1 MAIAPRMELRQGQ
14 GLVMTPQLQQAIK
27 LLQMSSVELAVYVEQ
42 ELERNPVL
50 ERLEDGDEFG
60 IADTPDVDPRD
71 AVAASDGPQEL
82 CANGDMPDPHAESN
96 LDAGYEDVHNG
107 ADMQTFEA
115 VGASVDWSK
124 AGEGRGGYDDL
135 EGMENTLVQAVSL
148 RDHLEAQAA
157 LAFSDHIDRLIAGY
171 LIDHVDD
178 GGYLR
183 ADMEEVSQRLGVDP
197 ERLEAIVA
205 TLQTFDPIG
214 VCARTVEECLAA
226 QLKERDR
233 FDPAMETLVA
243 NLPLLARH
251 DLKTLYEL
259 CEVDGADLA
268 DMIRE
273 IRALTPKPGAAFGPT
288 ASAGVVPDVFV
299 REGPYGT
306 WLIELNSDTLPRVLV
321 NNAYCETVS
330 RQARSEDERS
340 YLSEAQAD
348 ANWLI
353 KSLDQRARTILKV
366 AKEIVRQQDGFLTYG
381 ISHLRPLILK
391 DVATAIEM
399 HESTVS
405 RVTSNKFI
413 ATPRGVFELK
423 YFFTTAIGSSDGGE
437 THSAEA
443 VRYKIKNLIDGE
455 GLMEPLSDDRIV
467 ELLRETGIDIAR
479 RTVAKYR
486 EALRIPSS
494 VQRRRI
500 QERVSIG

>member
-1 MAIAPRMELRQGQ
+1 MAIAPRMELKQGQ

-27 LLQMSSVELAVYVEQ
+27 LLQMSTIELATYVEQ
-42 ELERNPVL
+42 ELERNPIL
-50 ERLEDGDEFG
+50 ERLEDGDDFG
-60 IADTPDVDPRD
+60 IADAPEIDPRE
-71 AVAASDGPQEL
+71 AISQSEGPQEL
-82 CANGDMPDPHAESN
+82 CANGEGPDYNAEAA

-107 ADMQTFEA
+107 ADMVTVEA

-135 EGMENTLVQAVSL
+135 EGMENTLEQKVTL

-157 LAFSDHIDRLIAGY
+157 LAFSDQTERLIAGY

-183 ADMEEVSQRLGVDP
+183 ADMVEVCTRLGIEADQ
-197 ERLEAIVA
+197 LEAIVA
-205 TLQTFDPIG
+205 TLQTFYPTG
-214 VCARTVEECLAA
+214 VCARNVEECLAA

-233 FDPAMETLVA
+233 YDPAMQILVA

-268 DMIRE
+268 DMISE
-273 IRALTPKPGAAFGPT
+273 IRALTPKPGAAFGANT
-288 ASAGVVPDVFV
+288 SAGIIPDVFV
-299 REGPYGT
+299 REGPHGT
-306 WLIELNSDTLPRVLV
+306 WVIELNSDTLPRVLV

-340 YLSEAQAD
+340 YLAEAQAD

-381 ISHLRPLILK
+381 VSHLRPLILK
-391 DVATAIEM
+391 DVAKVIDM

-413 ATPRGVFELK
+413 ATTRGVFELK
-423 YFFTTAIGSSDGGE
+423 YFFTTAIQSSDGGE

-443 VRYKIKNLIDGE
+443 VRYRIKNLIDGE
-455 GLMEPLSDDRIV
+455 ALQEPLSDDRIV
-467 ELLRETGIDIAR
+467 EILRETGVDIAR

-494 VQRRRI
+494 VQRRRAMA
-500 QERVSIG
+500 RAA

>member
-27 LLQMSSVELAVYVEQ
+27 LLQMSTVELGIYVEQ

-50 ERLEDGDEFG
+50 ERLEDGDDFG
-60 IADTPDVDPRD
+60 IADIAETDPRE
-71 AVAASDGPQEL
+71 AIAGVDGPQEL
-82 CANGDMPDPHAESN
+82 CANGDTPDYNAEAS
-96 LDAGYEDVHNG
+96 LDAGYEDIHGG
-107 ADMQTFEA
+107 ADMVAVEA

-124 AGEGRGGYDDL
+124 AGNGSGGFDDL
-135 EGMENTLVQAVSL
+135 EGMENSLTQSISL
-148 RDHLEAQAA
+148 RDHLESQAA
-157 LAFSDHIDRLIAGY
+157 LAFPNPTDRLIGGY

-183 ADMEEVSQRLGVDP
+183 ADKDEVCARLGIEGDHF
-197 ERLEAIVA
+197 EAIVA
-205 TLQTFDPIG
+205 TLQTFDPTG
-214 VCARTVEECLAA
+214 ACARSVEECLAA
-226 QLKERDR
+226 QLIERDR
-233 FDPAMETLVA
+233 YDPAMQILVA
-243 NLPLLARH
+243 NLTLLARH
-251 DLKTLYEL
+251 DLKSLYDL

-268 DMIRE
+268 EMIAE

-288 ASAGVVPDVFV
+288 MSAGIVPDVFV
-299 REGPYGT
+299 REGPLGT
-306 WLIELNSDTLPRVLV
+306 WVIELNSDTLPRVLV

-330 RQARSEDERS
+330 RLARTEDERS

-366 AKEIVRQQDGFLTYG
+366 AKEIVRQQDGFLTFG
-381 ISHLRPLILK
+381 VSHLRPLILK
-391 DVATAIEM
+391 DVARAIDM

-413 ATPRGVFELK
+413 ATTRGIFELK
-423 YFFTTAIGSSDGGE
+423 FFFSTAIQSSDGGE
-437 THSAEA
+437 SHSAEA
-443 VRYKIKNLIDGE
+443 VRFRIKNLIDAE
-455 GLMEPLSDDRIV
+455 AFEEPLSDDRIV
-467 ELLRETGIDIAR
+467 EILRETGVDIAR

-494 VQRRRI
+494 VQRRRAMA
-500 QERVSIG
+500 RAG

>member
-27 LLQMSSVELAVYVEQ
+27 LLQMSTIELAVYVEQ

-50 ERLEDGDEFG
+50 ERLEDGDDFG
-60 IADTPDVDPRD
+60 IADVPEIDPRE
-71 AVAASDGPQEL
+71 AIAIQEGPQEL
-82 CANGDMPDPHAESN
+82 YASSDVPDHQAESN
-96 LDAGYEDVHNG
+96 LDAGYEDIHGG
-107 ADMQTFEA
+107 ADMVAVEA
-115 VGASVDWSK
+115 IGSSIDWSK
-124 AGEGRGGYDDL
+124 AGEGRGGYDEL
-135 EGMENTLVQAVSL
+135 EGMENSLVQSVSL
-148 RDHLEAQAA
+148 REHLEAQAV
-157 LAFSDHIDRLIAGY
+157 LAFPNQIDRLIGSY

-183 ADMEEVSQRLGVDP
+183 ADQDEVCERLGI
-197 ERLEAIVA
+197 ERDHFEAVVA
-205 TLQTFDPIG
+205 TLQTFDPTG
-214 VCARTVEECLAA
+214 VCARSVEECLAA
-226 QLKERDR
+226 QLKERNR
-233 FDPAMETLVA
+233 FDPAMQILVA

-251 DLKTLYEL
+251 DLKSLYDL

-268 DMIRE
+268 EMISE

-288 ASAGVVPDVFV
+288 VSAGIVPDVFV
-299 REGPYGT
+299 REGPMGT
-306 WLIELNSDTLPRVLV
+306 WTIELNSDTLPRILV

-330 RQARSEDERS
+330 RSARTEDERT

-348 ANWLI
+348 ANWLV

-366 AKEIVRQQDGFLTYG
+366 AKEIVRQQDGFLTFG

-391 DVATAIEM
+391 DVARAIDV

-413 ATPRGVFELK
+413 ATSRGVFELK
-423 YFFTTAIGSSDGGE
+423 FFFSTAIQSSDGGE

-443 VRYKIKNLIDGE
+443 VRFRIKNLIDGE
-455 GLMEPLSDDRIV
+455 AFEEPLSDDRIV
-467 ELLRETGIDIAR
+467 EILRETGVDIAR

-494 VQRRRI
+494 VQRRRAMA
-500 QERVSIG
+500 RAL

>member
-27 LLQMSSVELAVYVEQ
+27 LLQMSTIELAVYVDQ

-50 ERLEDGDEFG
+50 ERLEDGDDFG
-60 IADTPDVDPRD
+60 IADTPDVDPRE
-71 AVAASDGPQEL
+71 AVASSEGPQEL
-82 CANGDMPDPHAESN
+82 CANGDTPDYNAEAS
-96 LDAGYEDVHNG
+96 LDAGYEDVHGG
-107 ADMQTFEA
+107 ADMIAVEA

-135 EGMENTLVQAVSL
+135 ESMENTLTQSITL

-157 LAFSDHIDRLIAGY
+157 LSFSDQTDRLIAGY

-178 GGYLR
+178 AGYLR
-183 ADMEEVSQRLGVDP
+183 ADMAEVGELLGVDLDHL
-197 ERLEAIVA
+197 ERIVG
-205 TLQTFDPIG
+205 TLQTFDPTG
-214 VCARTVEECLAA
+214 VCARNVEECLAA

-233 FDPAMETLVA
+233 YDPAMQILVA

-251 DLKTLYEL
+251 DLKTLYDL
-259 CEVDGADLA
+259 CDVDGEDLA
-268 DMIRE
+268 DMISE
-273 IRALTPKPGAAFGPT
+273 IRSLTPKPGATFGST
-288 ASAGVVPDVFV
+288 ASAGIVPDVFV
-299 REGPYGT
+299 REGPHGT
-306 WLIELNSDTLPRVLV
+306 WVIELNSDTLPRVLV

-330 RQARSEDERS
+330 RQARTEDERS
-340 YLSEAQAD
+340 YLSDAQAD

-391 DVATAIEM
+391 DVARAIDM

-413 ATPRGVFELK
+413 ATTRGVFELK
-423 YFFTTAIGSSDGGE
+423 YFFTTAIQSSDGGE
-437 THSAEA
+437 SHSAEA
-443 VRYKIKNLIDGE
+443 VRYRIKNLIDAE
-455 GLMEPLSDDRIV
+455 AFEEPLSDDRIV
-467 ELLRETGIDIAR
+467 EILRETGVDIAR

-494 VQRRRI
+494 VQRRRAMA
-500 QERVSIG
+500 RAA

>member
-27 LLQMSSVELAVYVEQ
+27 LLQMSTSELALYVEQ

-50 ERLEDGDEFG
+50 ERLEDGDDFG
-60 IADTPDVDPRD
+60 IADTPEVDPRE
-71 AVAASDGPQEL
+71 ATQQLEGPQEL
-82 CANGDMPDPHAESN
+82 CANGDGPDYQAEVA
-96 LDAGYEDVHNG
+96 LDASFEDVHNG
-107 ADMQTFEA
+107 ADVQTFEA

-124 AGEGRGGYDDL
+124 SGEGRGGYDDL
-135 EGMENTLVQAVSL
+135 EGMENSLVQTVSL
-148 RDHLEAQAA
+148 RDHLEAQAV
-157 LAFSDHIDRLIAGY
+157 LAFPDHTDRLIAGY

-183 ADMEEVSQRLGVDP
+183 AEMDDVSERLGVMPD
-197 ERLEAIVA
+197 RLEAIVA
-205 TLQTFDPIG
+205 TLQTFDPVG
-214 VCARTVEECLAA
+214 VCARSVEECLAA

-233 FDPAMETLVA
+233 YDPAMAKLVA

-251 DLKTLYEL
+251 DLKSLYEI
-259 CEVDGADLA
+259 CEVDGADLS

-273 IRALTPKPGAAFGPT
+273 IRALTPKPGAAFGAT
-288 ASAGVVPDVFV
+288 ASAGIVPDVFV

-306 WLIELNSDTLPRVLV
+306 WLVELNSDTLPRVLV

-423 YFFTTAIGSSDGGE
+423 YFFTTAIQSSDGGE

-443 VRYKIKNLIDGE
+443 VRHKIKNLIDGE
-455 GLMEPLSDDRIV
+455 ETQEPLSDDRIV
-467 ELLRETGIDIAR
+467 ELLRETGVDIAR

-494 VQRRRI
+494 VQRRRTMA
-500 QERVSIG
+500 RAG

>member
-1 MAIAPRMELRQGQ
+1 MAIAPRMELKQGQ

-27 LLQMSSVELAVYVEQ
+27 LLQMSTIELATYVEQ

-50 ERLEDGDEFG
+50 ERLEDGDDFG
-60 IADTPDVDPRD
+60 IADAPEIDPRE
-71 AVAASDGPQEL
+71 AISQSDGPQEL
-82 CANGDMPDPHAESN
+82 CANGEGPDYNAEAA

-107 ADMQTFEA
+107 ADMVTVEA

-135 EGMENTLVQAVSL
+135 EGMENTLEQKVTL

-157 LAFSDHIDRLIAGY
+157 LAFSDQTERLIAGY

-183 ADMEEVSQRLGVDP
+183 ADMDEVCARLGIEADQ
-197 ERLEAIVA
+197 LEAVVA
-205 TLQTFDPIG
+205 TLQTFDPTG
-214 VCARTVEECLAA
+214 VCARNVEECLAA

-233 FDPAMETLVA
+233 YDPAMQILVA

-268 DMIRE
+268 DMISE
-273 IRALTPKPGAAFGPT
+273 IRALTPKPGAAFGANT
-288 ASAGVVPDVFV
+288 SAGIVPDVFV
-299 REGPYGT
+299 REGPHGT
-306 WLIELNSDTLPRVLV
+306 WVIELNSDTLPRVLV

-340 YLSEAQAD
+340 YLAEAQAD

-391 DVATAIEM
+391 DVARAIDM

-413 ATPRGVFELK
+413 ATTRGVFELK

-437 THSAEA
+437 SHSAEV
-443 VRYKIKNLIDGE
+443 VRFRIKSLIDGE
-455 GLMEPLSDDRIV
+455 AFEEPLSDDRIV
-467 ELLRETGIDIAR
+467 EILRETGVEIAR

-494 VQRRRI
+494 VQRRRAMA
-500 QERVSIG
+500 RAG

>member
-1 MAIAPRMELRQGQ
+1 MAIAPRMELKQGQ

-27 LLQMSSVELAVYVEQ
+27 LLQMSTVELATYVEQ

-50 ERLEDGDEFG
+50 ERLEDGDDFG
-60 IADTPDVDPRD
+60 IADVPEIDPRE
-71 AVAASDGPQEL
+71 AVSQSEGPQEL
-82 CANGDMPDPHAESN
+82 CANGEGPDYNAEAA

-107 ADMQTFEA
+107 ADMVTVEA

-135 EGMENTLVQAVSL
+135 EGMENTLEQVVSL

-157 LAFSDHIDRLIAGY
+157 LAFSDQTERLIAGY

-183 ADMEEVSQRLGVDP
+183 ADMDEVCARLGIDA
-197 ERLEAIVA
+197 EQLEAIVA
-205 TLQTFDPIG
+205 TLQTFDPTG
-214 VCARTVEECLAA
+214 VCARNVEECLAA

-233 FDPAMETLVA
+233 YDPAMQILVA

-268 DMIRE
+268 EMISE
-273 IRALTPKPGAAFGPT
+273 IRALTPKPGAAFG
-288 ASAGVVPDVFV
+288 ANSSAGIVPDVFV
-299 REGPYGT
+299 REGPHGT
-306 WLIELNSDTLPRVLV
+306 WVIELNSDTLPRVLV

-340 YLSEAQAD
+340 YLAEAQAD

-391 DVATAIEM
+391 DVARAIDM

-413 ATPRGVFELK
+413 ATTRGVFELK

-437 THSAEA
+437 SHSAEV
-443 VRYKIKNLIDGE
+443 VRFRIKSLIDGE
-455 GLMEPLSDDRIV
+455 AFEEPLSDDRIV
-467 ELLRETGIDIAR
+467 EILRETGVDIAR

-494 VQRRRI
+494 VQRRRAMA
-500 QERVSIG
+500 RAS